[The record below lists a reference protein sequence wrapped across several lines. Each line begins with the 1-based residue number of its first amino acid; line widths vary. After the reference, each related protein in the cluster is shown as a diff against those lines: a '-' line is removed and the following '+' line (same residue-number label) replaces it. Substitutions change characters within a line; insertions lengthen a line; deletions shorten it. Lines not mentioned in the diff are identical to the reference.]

1 MNELV
6 EMIRR
11 DHALLEELAAEG
23 SDRYDEA
30 LSAHQDLLDQ
40 AVAPLVERLGEPAGQ
55 EWQEARDLLPDL
67 HAHAEQMEQVVL
79 PRLLSELSE
88 EDLSDATLEVMR
100 RHEALGL
107 GSSRPAAM
115 RADAIED
122 GDDSSRP
129 AGA

>member
-11 DHALLEELAAEG
+11 DHALLEDLADDG

-30 LSAHQDLLDQ
+30 LSAHRQLLDE
-40 AVAPLVERLGEPAGQ
+40 AVAPLVERLDEPAGQ
-55 EWQEARDLLPDL
+55 EWQRALDLLPDIR
-67 HAHAEQMEQVVL
+67 AHAEQMEQAVL

-88 EDLSDATLEVMR
+88 EDLSDATVEVMR
-100 RHEALGL
+100 RHEELGL

-115 RADAIED
+115 RADAIDE
-122 GDDSSRP
+122 GEDSSRP